1 MSAGFRNPII
11 ETLHSLE
18 IPAEVG
24 KRKDVWLGGYK
35 ISGTASH
42 ISRGREL
49 HHGTLLYDTDLEVLQ
64 KALSSKYKNTIKKAT
79 VSVSS
84 PVINIKTFLLESK
97 GNAPDIISFF
107 EMIKNRLLFFFN
119 IKETINLQ
127 KDDIDKIEEVR
138 RNKYIQRDW
147 NYRM

>member
-1 MSAGFRNPII
+1 M
-11 ETLHSLE
+11 
-18 IPAEVG
+18 
-24 KRKDVWLGGYK
+24 
-35 ISGTASH
+35 
-42 ISRGREL
+42 
-49 HHGTLLYDTDLEVLQ
+49 Q
-64 KALSSKYKNTIKKAT
+64 KALSSKHKNTIKKDT

-127 KDDIDKIEEVR
+127 KDDIDKIEELR

>member
-1 MSAGFRNPII
+1 MYCFGGGLFWVILNFW
-11 ETLHSLE
+11 E
-18 IPAEVG
+18 I
-24 KRKDVWLGGYK
+24 
-35 ISGTASH
+35 
-42 ISRGREL
+42 
-49 HHGTLLYDTDLEVLQ
+49 
-64 KALSSKYKNTIKKAT
+64 
-79 VSVSS
+79 
-84 PVINIKTFLLESK
+84 F
-97 GNAPDIISFF
+97 FF